1 MTEKNRDD
9 VLSPVVS
16 GIALVFTLLVDELE
30 TRKLIDR
37 RSFAKKLQI
46 THEVAERQHMTEG
59 IDPLVWDV
67 FAIFAAQL
75 ADPERQPP
83 FKPIVIPG
91 GRTAKPPT
99 AT

>member
-1 MTEKNRDD
+1 
-9 VLSPVVS
+9 
-16 GIALVFTLLVDELE
+16 
-30 TRKLIDR
+30 
-37 RSFAKKLQI
+37 
-46 THEVAERQHMTEG
+46 MTEG